1 MVVQDILDSE
11 FILFG
16 DKGGVG
22 KTTCAV
28 AMALAM
34 NPMKTLL
41 VSTDPAHSIEDCI
54 GQKIGDEIT
63 KIEKCEHLYALEISA
78 EKTLERFK
86 HDYRWQMLRL
96 LETTAGIEH
105 LTRMEREKLLSL
117 PVPGAD
123 EVMALKQ
130 LMDLMQEGIYEK
142 YILSRVFKDTPKRRT
157 AANQGNSHYI

>member
-28 AMALAM
+28 ATALAM

-41 VSTDPAHSIEDCI
+41 VSDDPAHSIGDCI

-63 KIEKCEHLYALEISA
+63 QVERCKHLYALEISA
-78 EKTLERFK
+78 EKSLERFK

-96 LETTAGIEH
+96 LETTFGIEH
-105 LTRMEREKLLSL
+105 LTRVERKKLLTL
-117 PVPGAD
+117 PVLGAD

-130 LMDLMQEGIYEK
+130 LMDLMEEGIYEK
-142 YILSRVFKDTPKRRT
+142 YIL
-157 AANQGNSHYI
+157 A